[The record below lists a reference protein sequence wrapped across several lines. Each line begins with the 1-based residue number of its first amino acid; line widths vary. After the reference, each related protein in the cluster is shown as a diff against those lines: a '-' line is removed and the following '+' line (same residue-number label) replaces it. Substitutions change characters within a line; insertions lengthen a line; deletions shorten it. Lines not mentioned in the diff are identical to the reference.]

1 MHNYNELGID
11 LDYVPDYKLLMY
23 YFNLKNAFPD
33 KQIDVYRTK
42 NGYHLIVTGVPT
54 DLELR
59 RIFGDDMWRI
69 EFEEERSRVF
79 RRTKDVLYH
88 RKVVVRDGKI
98 IRDTTREKVDILSLR
113 FKNSRVRN
121 KIT

>member
-23 YFNLKNAFPD
+23 YFNLKNVFPD

-54 DLELR
+54 SLELR

-79 RRTKDVLYH
+79 GRTKDVLYH
-88 RKVVVRDGKI
+88 RKVVINDGKVV
-98 IRDTTREKVDILSLR
+98 RDTTREKVDILSLR